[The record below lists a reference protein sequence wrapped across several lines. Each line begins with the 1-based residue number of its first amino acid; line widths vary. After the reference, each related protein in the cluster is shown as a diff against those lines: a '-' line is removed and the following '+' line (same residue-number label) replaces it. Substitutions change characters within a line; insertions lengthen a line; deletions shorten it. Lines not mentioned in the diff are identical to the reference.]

1 LAAISGLETASLA
14 ALRLAELLSPTRKP
28 SLQQLAALQEAGV
41 PFLPVDSM
49 TDCKDLYAL
58 TTGRTALPQDKS
70 QRVYIL
76 AHREARLCG
85 RLRWIIL
92 VPTQSMVADALTKP
106 MLSKQLLHLLSTG
119 QVIFMNQEGHPLEA
133 RRLPPTADFTEDDLL
148 DGDEKWISYLTPNDI
163 KRIQNYA
170 SSWTRPTST
179 WSSTPGTSSATSW
192 TMPTSSST
200 TWTSRT
206 SLALL
211 AILCA
216 VQCGHGK
223 ADGGQCPADKGN
235 EFDFQKALIYVMTA
249 ICMMMMVAIYYLWR
263 CVKGMKKLLEEDGRR
278 TSTSGPSAHQSRF
291 GESDAQH

>member
-1 LAAISGLETASLA
+1 MAAISGLETASLV

-58 TTGRTALPQDKS
+58 TTGRTALKS

-216 VQCGHGK
+216 VQCGHSK